1 MSHFVE
7 FAVLHI
13 AEKNSSLYNTIYII
27 IANPSGTD
35 RYAIKI
41 IQNKDLGV
49 ASQTLVTANV
59 YPSFYATGAM
69 QKFWK
74 QNEGLKK
81 NSCLQLQYWR
91 QVIHFKWFL
100 TLRFDFWDK
109 KFLKVDSDS
118 WLAESEDEDEDEDEL
133 TPHLVKNVSKNHSC
147 WTANTFWRPFGQKTD
162 GKLVP
167 RSYRFQRLG

>member
-1 MSHFVE
+1 M
-7 FAVLHI
+7 
-13 AEKNSSLYNTIYII
+13 YNTIYII
-27 IANPSGTD
+27 IANPSRTD

-49 ASQTLVTANV
+49 ASQTLVTANA

-109 KFLKVDSDS
+109 KFFKVDSDS
-118 WLAESEDEDEDEDEL
+118 WLAESEDEDEGEL
-133 TPHLVKNVSKNHSC
+133 IPHLVKNFSKNHSC
-147 WTANTFWRPFGQKTD
+147 YETWRPFGQNTD